1 MSSINTFG
9 HISTCS
15 PSKAVS
21 SGLEAVFSS
30 PAAISAAFGYTDR
43 VGINMQLL
51 EETQQ
56 CILDLYAGE

>member
-1 MSSINTFG
+1 M
-9 HISTCS
+9 
-15 PSKAVS
+15 S

-51 EETQQ
+51 EDMQQ
-56 CILDLYAGE
+56 RILDLYAGE